1 MEHTVKIDGQPNGVA
16 RQACSPVRVI
26 PHVHTLI
33 GRYIPKNYRHQQFIE
48 SIRSGEYL
56 GSDWPYNFLGG
67 TFWKERRYNASFNP
81 VPPDMSVLPGIMFFP
96 RVNVWAV
103 EWWEQALHNGAWMVL
118 DFDTLEC
125 DLSAYFDKDHFPELV
140 LSPHE
145 LFLEENYLPLL
156 RPTDEFAAKVTYEH
170 QAALADGA
178 FQDRT
183 KCHAPERVADVSKK
197 FDPKDAFRLV
207 VATKKE
213 ELPAQLCELMV
224 TLKVDVSEH
233 DVKENAGRWAGRE
246 QTEKTKS
253 KEQLQLDG
261 DLLEYAF
268 DGDLEAIQKLLEKS
282 ADPMAKAM
290 MGALPCTAPAFKG
303 IRLSLS
309 CCWNAADR
317 HGERPFDMASNDET
331 RAVLEAWD
339 VSKTDTLKEARAA
352 AVDAED
358 EKNVRND
365 EERLQL
371 ERRKLTGKL
380 CELAEQG
387 DKDALKIELLDIP
400 RDKAASYRD
409 DRGNNVL
416 HVATMHGKQ
425 DVVSL
430 LVEEFG
436 FPVNAQ
442 DAKGWTPI
450 AIAAFHGYKK
460 VCQVLMTRKADPLIE
475 NAYRKDAFAVA
486 KDDEIRDVL
495 KGSNPGALIRLLNY
509 SSILFIP
516 WRSPLM
522 MT

>member
-1 MEHTVKIDGQPNGVA
+1 MASKAIKLRDITTELNDCVYTTAKYPLIQDATG
-16 RQACSPVRVI
+16 QACQFLKYR
-26 PHVHTLI
+26 
-33 GRYIPKNYRHQQFIE
+33 GRYL
-48 SIRSGEYL
+48 SILKKG
-56 GSDWPYNFLGG
+56 DFD
-67 TFWKERRYNASFNP
+67 KETLRKAL
-81 VPPDMSVLPGIMFFP
+81 V
-96 RVNVWAV
+96 
-103 EWWEQALHNGAWMVL
+103 QALHNGAWMVL

-282 ADPMAKAM
+282 ADPMAKDGRGNM
-290 MGALPCTAPAFKG
+290 P
-303 IRLSLS
+303 LS
-309 CCWNAADR
+309 
-317 HGERPFDMASNDET
+317 E
-331 RAVLEAWD
+331 
-339 VSKTDTLKEARAA
+339 A
-352 AVDAED
+352 AV
-358 EKNVRND
+358 
-365 EERLQL
+365 QGHL
-371 ERRKLTGKL
+371 EVV
-380 CELAEQG
+380 QF
-387 DKDALKIELLDIP
+387 LLDW
-400 RDKAASYRD
+400 KALSANFRHTLVTT
-409 DRGNNVL
+409 GC
-416 HVATMHGKQ
+416 G
-425 DVVSL
+425 VSQL
-430 LVEEFG
+430 DG
-436 FPVNAQ
+436 A
-442 DAKGWTPI
+442 
-450 AIAAFHGYKK
+450 
-460 VCQVLMTRKADPLIE
+460 
-475 NAYRKDAFAVA
+475 
-486 KDDEIRDVL
+486 
-495 KGSNPGALIRLLNY
+495 GSNRQ
-509 SSILFIP
+509 
-516 WRSPLM
+516 
-522 MT
+522 

>member
-16 RQACSPVRVI
+16 
-26 PHVHTLI
+26 
-33 GRYIPKNYRHQQFIE
+33 RYIPKNYRHQQFIE

-103 EWWEQALHNGAWMVL
+103 EWWEQ
-118 DFDTLEC
+118 
-125 DLSAYFDKDHFPELV
+125 DHFPELV

-261 DLLEYAF
+261 ELLEYAF

-282 ADPMAKAM
+282 ADPMAKDGRGNMPLSEAAVQ
-290 MGALPCTAPAFKG
+290 GNDGRTALHRACFQGHQAVAQLLLKRGSDPRSK
-303 IRLSLS
+303 
-309 CCWNAADR
+309 DR

>member
-1 MEHTVKIDGQPNGVA
+1 
-16 RQACSPVRVI
+16 
-26 PHVHTLI
+26 
-33 GRYIPKNYRHQQFIE
+33 
-48 SIRSGEYL
+48 
-56 GSDWPYNFLGG
+56 
-67 TFWKERRYNASFNP
+67 
-81 VPPDMSVLPGIMFFP
+81 
-96 RVNVWAV
+96 
-103 EWWEQALHNGAWMVL
+103 
-118 DFDTLEC
+118 
-125 DLSAYFDKDHFPELV
+125 
-140 LSPHE
+140 
-145 LFLEENYLPLL
+145 
-156 RPTDEFAAKVTYEH
+156 
-170 QAALADGA
+170 
-178 FQDRT
+178 
-183 KCHAPERVADVSKK
+183 
-197 FDPKDAFRLV
+197 
-207 VATKKE
+207 
-213 ELPAQLCELMV
+213 
-224 TLKVDVSEH
+224 
-233 DVKENAGRWAGRE
+233 
-246 QTEKTKS
+246 
-253 KEQLQLDG
+253 
-261 DLLEYAF
+261 
-268 DGDLEAIQKLLEKS
+268 
-282 ADPMAKAM
+282 
-290 MGALPCTAPAFKG
+290 
-303 IRLSLS
+303 
-309 CCWNAADR
+309 
-317 HGERPFDMASNDET
+317 MASNDET

-495 KGSNPGALIRLLNY
+495 KGVDAPLQAAAADLPEPAAASSSGADAPEPEAKAKAKGKAKA
-509 SSILFIP
+509 SSK
-516 WRSPLM
+516 SAGGKSKAKAKSK
-522 MT
+522 